1 MNHKGYAVKELII
14 LFAILGI
21 VFTFAITRVSFAYQQ
36 ADNEE
41 ELAQMR
47 NNSLQ
52 TAAEAYV
59 SLHKDKF
66 QETETYFFG
75 SDLVENHFLVDV
87 EELGYNTV
95 RFKVTHPEGSDEY
108 TVEIVE

>member
-1 MNHKGYAVKELII
+1 MNNKGYAVKELLI

-21 VFTFAITRVSFAYQQ
+21 VFTFAITKVSFAYQQ

-41 ELAQMR
+41 EQIAMR

-66 QETETYFFG
+66 EEPETYFFG
-75 SDLVENHFLVDV
+75 SELVENHFLVDV
-87 EELGYNTV
+87 EELGYNSV
-95 RFKVTHPEGSDEY
+95 RFKVTHKEGTEEY

>member
-41 ELAQMR
+41 ELVEMR

-66 QETETYFFG
+66 QEAETYFFG